1 MKTTDWG
8 ETCRFEKLLY
18 LAKLLSKRYGR
29 LKERTVEE
37 VEKSEVDEEF
47 GAVLK
52 EKLENDSIYK
62 ALEEKLSALKRRMS
76 DEEVRSAAQ
85 YAQREIVK
93 GDMRVAIMYYVQPQW
108 VGVTKLFALAYE
120 KLEEKLPN
128 ALDLKFKLENGTKP
142 HEIPLWRGY
151 VHPLAAKKMA
161 ELLREIADDH
171 EAETVAM
178 RLERWLGARE
188 AAHEMRG

>member
-8 ETCRFEKLLY
+8 ETSRFEKLMY
-18 LAKLLSKRYGR
+18 LSKLLSKRYGR
-29 LKERTVEE
+29 LKERTGEE
-37 VEKSEVDEEF
+37 VESDEEF
-47 GAVLK
+47 GAVLD

-62 ALEEKLSALKRRMS
+62 DLAEKLSALKRRMS
-76 DEEVRSAAQ
+76 DEEIRSAAQ

-93 GDMRVAIMYYVQPQW
+93 GDMRIAIMYYVQPQW
-108 VGVTKLFALAYE
+108 VGVTKLFAAAYE

-128 ALDLKFKLENGTKP
+128 ALDEKFKLENGTKP

-151 VHPLAAKKMA
+151 VHPLAAKKMVG
-161 ELLREIADDH
+161 LLRGIAPDS
-171 EAETVAM
+171 EAETIAS